1 VSLAQLVLLLLLLL
15 LLLHCRHLVGIN
27 STLAGCSSDS
37 VVCMS
42 LTAVLLVSL
51 LLSQVALEETNSCT
65 AFVTR
70 VTPVTLITLVT
81 LVHAQVALE
90 ENSDAVTLANLMPK
104 HWADFIRNSPMD
116 EVKPI
121 GTTPLRI

>member
-1 VSLAQLVLLLLLLL
+1 LNTYSALAKPFCKHCRSSWLLYHTWLLLCWCSAGVWLL
-15 LLLHCRHLVGIN
+15 
-27 STLAGCSSDS
+27 
-37 VVCMS
+37 
-42 LTAVLLVSL
+42 
-51 LLSQVALEETNSCT
+51 
-65 AFVTR
+65 
-70 VTPVTLITLVT
+70 
-81 LVHAQVALE
+81 QVALE

>member
-1 VSLAQLVLLLLLLL
+1 MFIQPSRSLY
-15 LLLHCRHLVGIN
+15 C
-27 STLAGCSSDS
+27 C
-37 VVCMS
+37 C
-42 LTAVLLVSL
+42 
-51 LLSQVALEETNSCT
+51 CCC
-65 AFVTR
+65 
-70 VTPVTLITLVT
+70 
-81 LVHAQVALE
+81 QVALE